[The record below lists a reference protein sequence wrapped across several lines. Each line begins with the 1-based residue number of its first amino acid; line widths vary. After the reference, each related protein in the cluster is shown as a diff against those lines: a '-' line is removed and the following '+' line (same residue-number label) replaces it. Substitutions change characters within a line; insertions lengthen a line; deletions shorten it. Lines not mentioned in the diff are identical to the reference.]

1 LEQIPV
7 SIVHCAVGLLF
18 TASTSLIPI
27 AQFGS
32 RGSSPKN
39 TTNLAHTLDQLKN
52 NQQLLGEVA
61 EVRNKLVGPGEVR
74 TKVKAEKITAK
85 SAAWLFSLV
94 RKGFR

>member
-1 LEQIPV
+1 M

-18 TASTSLIPI
+18 TASTSLIAI
-27 AQFGS
+27 AQFGT

-52 NQQLLGEVA
+52 NQHLLGEVA
-61 EVRNKLVGPGEVR
+61 EVRNKLAGPGEAR
-74 TKVKAEKITAK
+74 SKVKAEKTTSKI
-85 SAAWLFSLV
+85 AAWLFSLV